1 MSIFVVH
8 PFQGH
13 LLHKFVL
20 KTFNIYRIFLCFT
33 AFYNVSVL
41 AIFNIT
47 EAYVRNLTL
56 HALKYLYHSFSRCI
70 FQMFKKN
77 LRYILLLKNFHLK
90 VTRNDAKHPLQQDTF
105 HDTFGNV
112 TKSY

>member
-1 MSIFVVH
+1 MKFDWLDIGPCNISHLTSLYKMSIFVVH

-47 EAYVRNLTL
+47 EAYDTP
-56 HALKYLYHSFSRCI
+56 C
-70 FQMFKKN
+70 FKVP
-77 LRYILLLKNFHLK
+77 I
-90 VTRNDAKHPLQQDTF
+90 P
-105 HDTFGNV
+105 
-112 TKSY
+112 